1 MKNVLLTGGTGFVG
15 ANLALRLLREGHRV
29 ALLVR
34 PGCATWRLQAF
45 ADDVT
50 LVEADLTEAKSVIK
64 AVHSVH
70 PDWIFHLAAYGAYP
84 HQQDLKAMEQTNVA
98 GLVNL
103 AEAALKEG
111 FESFINAGSSSE
123 YGSKDFPPSEDEL
136 LEPNSD
142 YAWTKACATQF
153 CRSIAQRRDTYM
165 PTLRLYSVYGPYE
178 QPSRFVPSLIAR
190 GLRGELPPLADASVA
205 RDFIYVDD
213 VCDAFVQVAAKR
225 GTDPGAVY
233 NVGTGIQSTL
243 ADVVEI
249 ARRRLPI
256 RGEPSWGSMPNR
268 SWDVP
273 VWVADNSKILNEL
286 DWLPRHTLA
295 EGFGKFLDWFL
306 AHPSLAA
313 VYDAARAP
321 LRVDL
326 SSGAGI

>member
-1 MKNVLLTGGTGFVG
+1 VKNVLLTGGTGFVG
-15 ANLALRLLREGHRV
+15 ANLALRLLRDGHRV
-29 ALLVR
+29 ALIVR
-34 PGCATWRLQAF
+34 PGCATWRLQSF

-50 LVEADLTEAKSVIK
+50 LVEADLTDAKSMAK
-64 AVHSVH
+64 ALRGLR

-84 HQQDLKAMEQTNVA
+84 QQQDLRTMQQTNVA
-98 GLVNL
+98 GLVIL
-103 AEAALKEG
+103 VEAALREG
-111 FESFINAGSSSE
+111 FEAFVNAGSSSE
-123 YGSKDFPPSEDEL
+123 YGSKEFPPSEDEL

-142 YAWTKACATQF
+142 YAWTKACATLF
-153 CRSIAQRRDTYM
+153 CRSVAQRRDAYL

-178 QPSRFVPSLIAR
+178 EPSRFVPSLIAR

-225 GTDPGAVY
+225 ATDPGAVY

-256 RGEPSWGSMPNR
+256 RSEPSWGSMPNR

-273 VWVADNSKILNEL
+273 VWVADNSKTLSQP
-286 DWLPRHTLA
+286 DWLPRHTLD
-295 EGFGKFLDWFL
+295 EGFGKFLRIIR
-306 AHPSLAA
+306 SN
-313 VYDAARAP
+313 
-321 LRVDL
+321 
-326 SSGAGI
+326 SK

>member
-153 CRSIAQRRDTYM
+153 CRSIAQRRDAYM

-178 QPSRFVPSLIAR
+178 EPSRFVPSLIAR

-286 DWLPRHTLA
+286 DWLPRHTLD

-306 AHPSLAA
+306 ANPSLAA

-326 SSGAGI
+326 SSRAGI